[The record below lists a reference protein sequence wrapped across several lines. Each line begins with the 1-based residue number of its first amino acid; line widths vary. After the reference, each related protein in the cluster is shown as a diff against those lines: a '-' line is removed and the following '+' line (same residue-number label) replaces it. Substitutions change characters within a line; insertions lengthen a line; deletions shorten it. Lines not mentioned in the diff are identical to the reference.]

1 MKIRSLIPLLAL
13 FLGGCLPEARIWWTP
28 DGQQAAVI
36 SDGALYLV
44 KPDGVPGEPLS
55 GGAADKSVNPTA
67 LSWLPDGSGFVL
79 CREQKIASWDEV
91 AGLIPAAESSR
102 IELLALAMP
111 ALLEGAVKLDGK
123 PGDAESLLTSVVS
136 GDSGDFLNALLLAY
150 QRNKPVIGD
159 LLLKFPKG
167 AGTVDD
173 LNGASSLFTVYD
185 ICLIRLKAGRVDGAP
200 LSLARSLYAIS
211 QPAVSPKSQA
221 VAWLQTRAKQSSIE
235 LGSLDGK
242 EHLTV
247 CTSAK
252 AAIDWSAGGRA
263 LVFAT
268 PVGGNGDS
276 LSKIQ
281 RTTVIQ
287 ESGALMECATG
298 EGTPNGLPAS
308 ADLGMAILPDPP
320 RLQALPDGRVLF
332 SSQPATLPASG
343 SGPEIAPRLYL
354 LSADG
359 GKIEPVATAAG
370 ALPTNLSF
378 FTASPDG
385 KLAAVVESGND
396 AVAVVDLAT
405 GAVEVISP
413 SHPDWQCR
421 TMPAW
426 RSSSELSFAAL
437 GKAGHP
443 EWMLW
448 SKAAGARPISGKWP
462 AKATTGWL
470 KKEQPAKQA
479 PSNPGSEPP
488 PKPVH
493 Q

>member
-1 MKIRSLIPLLAL
+1 MNIRSLIPLLAL

-36 SDGALYLV
+36 SNGALYLV
-44 KPDGVPGEPLS
+44 KPDGAPGEPLS
-55 GGAADKSVNPTA
+55 GGAGEKSVTPTA
-67 LSWLPDGSGFVL
+67 LSWLPDGSGFAL
-79 CREQKIASWDEV
+79 CREQKIASWGEV

-102 IELLALAMP
+102 IELLASAMP
-111 ALLEGAVKLDGK
+111 ALLEGAAKLDGK
-123 PGDAESLLTSVVS
+123 PADAESLLTSVVS

-150 QRNKPVIGD
+150 QKNKPAIRN

-167 AGTVDD
+167 DGTVDD
-173 LNGASSLFTVYD
+173 LNGDSSLFTVNE
-185 ICLIRLKAGRVDGAP
+185 ICLVRIKAGRVDGAP
-200 LSLARSLYAIS
+200 ISLARSLYAIS

-221 VAWLQTRAKQSSIE
+221 VAWLQTRDKQSSIE
-235 LGSLDGK
+235 LGSLDGRA
-242 EHLTV
+242 HLTV

-252 AAIDWSAGGRA
+252 AAFDWSADGRA

-281 RTTVIQ
+281 KTIVIQ
-287 ESGALMECATG
+287 ESGSLMKGAPD
-298 EGTPNGLPAS
+298 EGTPNGLPGS
-308 ADLGMAILPDPP
+308 TDLGIAILPDPP
-320 RLQALPDGRVLF
+320 RLQVLPGGGVLF
-332 SSQPATLPASG
+332 SSQPATLPAPG
-343 SGPEIAPRLYL
+343 SGPEIAPGLYV

-359 GKIEPVATAAG
+359 GKIDAVATAPG

-378 FTASPDG
+378 FAASPDG

-405 GAVEVISP
+405 GAIEVISP

-437 GKAGHP
+437 GKSGRP

-448 SKAAGARPISGKWP
+448 SKASGSRPISGKWP
-462 AKATTGWL
+462 AKATADWL
-470 KKEQPAKQA
+470 KKEQPEKQA
-479 PSNPGSEPP
+479 PVEN
-488 PKPVH
+488 
-493 Q
+493 